1 VTTLEVKTTAAATG
15 AARIG
20 PLPVLVA
27 IVALC
32 AFALPFLAHAPNRL
46 LSGRP
51 IALSAMSSTSLAAI
65 LAPGLALFAAALV
78 PSGRRVPPSLL
89 FVAMFFPASLAYA
102 AGAGATALAA
112 AAGPAARTSL
122 GSGFWLMAVA
132 GALAVGELSWR
143 CGLGTSRRSLVALGA
158 AVPVAALIATGH
170 LGDLSVMKEYAN
182 QADVFWRQ
190 AGRHAAIVAGAL
202 APALLLGVPLG
213 IFAFRHPR
221 AGGHALAA
229 LAIIQT
235 VPSIALFGLLI
246 GPLAALAAALP
257 SLRALGVGGIG
268 LAPAIIA
275 LTLYCMLP
283 IVRNTLAGLTQVP
296 PATVDAAKGMGMTAR
311 QIFWKVQAPLALPVL
326 ISGLRITLVQAI
338 GLTAVAALIG
348 AGGLGAIMFQGLF
361 GNALDLVLLGA
372 LPIVAMALVVDALFA
387 LAPGRTGGAAS

>member
-1 VTTLEVKTTAAATG
+1 VSDLDVQTTATASG

-20 PLPVLVA
+20 PLPVLA
-27 IVALC
+27 AAVALG
-32 AFALPFLAHAPNRL
+32 ALALPFLAHAPNRL

-51 IALSAMSSTSLAAI
+51 ITLGALPATSLVA
-65 LAPGLALFAAALV
+65 LLVPGLALLLAAV
-78 PSGRRVPPSLL
+78 IPNGRRVPLSLL
-89 FVAMFFPASLAYA
+89 FATMLLPAGLAYA
-102 AGAGATALAA
+102 AGAGATALAG

-122 GSGFWLMAVA
+122 GSGFWLMAIA
-132 GALAVGELSWR
+132 GALAVSELSWR
-143 CGLGTSRRSLVALGA
+143 CGLDRSRRTLVSLGA
-158 AVPVAALIATGH
+158 AALVAALIATGH

-190 AGRHAAIVAGAL
+190 AGRHAVIVAGAL

-213 IFAFRHPR
+213 VFAFRHPR
-221 AGGHALAA
+221 AGGHALAV

-235 VPSIALFGLLI
+235 IPSIALFGLLI

-257 SLRALGVGGIG
+257 ALRAMGIGGIG
-268 LAPAIIA
+268 LAPAVIA
-275 LTLYCMLP
+275 LTLYCLLP
-283 IVRNTLAGLTQVP
+283 IVRNTQAGLAQIP
-296 PATVDAAKGMGMTAR
+296 SATMEAARGMGMTPR

-338 GLTAVAALIG
+338 GLAAVAALIG

-372 LPIVAMALVVDALFA
+372 LPIVAMALMVDALFA
-387 LAPGRTGGAAS
+387 LVPGRTEGTTP